1 MADIKASKS
10 RTATRAT
17 PLCDLGT
24 ILARRVVFI
33 GPLFRSGFLVIPV
46 AETEISRTDRC
57 RQVDTKKVASA
68 FRADRPGGDTDIDLA
83 NLVGLRDGRHTGHS
97 VQGIGS
103 QSVGD
108 WVDNVVSKFQIFNV
122 LRNGYWRM
130 CANLT
135 HDAGIRPAGTN
146 KGLNEISDHNEA

>member
-57 RQVDTKKVASA
+57 RQVDTKKVARA
-68 FRADRPGGDTDIDLA
+68 FRSDRPGGDTDIDLA
-83 NLVGLRDGRHTGHS
+83 NLVELRGGRHTGHS
-97 VQGIGS
+97 VQGIES
-103 QSVGD
+103 QGGGD
-108 WVDNVVSKFQIFNV
+108 WGENVVIKLKVS
-122 LRNGYWRM
+122 
-130 CANLT
+130 NLL
-135 HDAGIRPAGTN
+135 G
-146 KGLNEISDHNEA
+146 S